1 MFHSLGS
8 EGTKMIASAAER
20 NKQPILNALK
30 QHLRAVAGPS
40 GSSLVL
46 EVSSGTG
53 QHVAY
58 AAPHFPD
65 LTFQP
70 TEYDEQMFDSIK
82 THVKVRRGK

>member
-1 MFHSLGS
+1 
-8 EGTKMIASAAER
+8 MIASAAER